1 MLKQRLKD
9 RLDQREK
16 SMIEAQDIEIQRIMG
31 SSKNKTAVKIKKML
45 LIHKHMVEMEKLR

>member
-16 SMIEAQDIEIQRIMG
+16 SMLEAQDIEIQRIMG